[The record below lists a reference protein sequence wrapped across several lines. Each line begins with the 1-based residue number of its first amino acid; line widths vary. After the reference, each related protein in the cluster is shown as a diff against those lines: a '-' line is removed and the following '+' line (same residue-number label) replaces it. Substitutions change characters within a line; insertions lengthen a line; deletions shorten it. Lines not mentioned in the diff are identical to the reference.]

1 MEALIDVIQENNI
14 TAKSLGKVNLGNET
28 IYEDVMKQK
37 TNLGLGDAFAIYFID
52 FFKGYKEQ
60 IYHISFDKIKNLIL
74 VSNNKPSLRFMIVE
88 ISEANS
94 HQTEKNSYYNGNAT
108 ESSCNN
114 KNINYSLQNYN
125 ESKTQINNFAQS
137 VIPDTSNQKENYGCN
152 ENLKE
157 SLENSSC
164 ESCQKIFVETFKD
177 PSNNDQEKNS
187 NSLFEKDNQEI
198 EQLSI

>member
-1 MEALIDVIQENNI
+1 
-14 TAKSLGKVNLGNET
+14 
-28 IYEDVMKQK
+28 
-37 TNLGLGDAFAIYFID
+37 
-52 FFKGYKEQ
+52 
-60 IYHISFDKIKNLIL
+60 
-74 VSNNKPSLRFMIVE
+74 MIVE